1 MPFPLPRRQFL
12 QQSGLF
18 TGSVLSCSAVLDRKA
33 AAQPVRLDVPVVDRL
48 TIQVVLD
55 GSHDVNI
62 SDAQVPGIAIKRVG
76 SDPIR
81 RRTLQSEWGLALHLQ
96 SFKGSERRTYLLD
109 FGYTADV
116 LNNNL
121 ELLNIDVGALDG
133 LILSHG
139 HLDHYGGLS
148 GFLEKHRMA
157 MKSELCLYA
166 GGEDVFCYHP
176 IKGSDGNVRGFV
188 VLDRR
193 DLAAA
198 HVRLVLSETP
208 RIIDGHAF
216 TTGAVP
222 RNSIEKVLPNG
233 YVEFGMRDGAG
244 CSTSAYSSHH
254 FTAEELAGSPIADQH
269 WHEHATCY
277 RVGDRGLVV
286 ITSCGH
292 SGIINALRRAQE
304 ITGVGKI
311 YALVGG
317 FHLAP
322 ASDPYLAQVMAELKT
337 FDIDHVI
344 PMHCSGSNFL
354 DLAKRET
361 PEKLVLCTTGS
372 QFTFSA

>member
-1 MPFPLPRRQFL
+1 M
-12 QQSGLF
+12 
-18 TGSVLSCSAVLDRKA
+18 
-33 AAQPVRLDVPVVDRL
+33 DRL

-55 GSHDVNI
+55 GNHDVFI

-76 SDPIR
+76 SNAIR
-81 RRTLQSEWGLALHLQ
+81 RRTLQSEWGLSLYLQ

-121 ELLNIDVGALDG
+121 ELLNIDVAALDG

-139 HLDHYGGLS
+139 HLDHYGGLN
-148 GFLEKHRMA
+148 GFLEKYRAA
-157 MKSELCLYA
+157 MKPDLLLYT
-166 GGEDVFCYHP
+166 GGEDIFCYRP
-176 IKGSDGNVRGFV
+176 LKGSDGNFHGSV

-193 DLAAA
+193 DLGAA
-198 HVRLVLSETP
+198 HVHLVLSETP
-208 RIIDGHAF
+208 LILGGHAF

-222 RNSIEKVLPNG
+222 RNSIEKVLPNS
-233 YVEFGMRDGAG
+233 YVEFGTHDGAG
-244 CSTSAYSSHH
+244 CSTATYGSHH
-254 FTAEELAGSPIADQH
+254 FTAEELAGTPVPDQH

-292 SGIINALRRAQE
+292 CGIINTLRRAQE
-304 ITGVGKI
+304 ITGIGRI

-322 ASDPYLAQVMAELKT
+322 APDPYLAQVMAELKK
-337 FDIDHVI
+337 FNIDHVI

-354 DLAKRET
+354 DLAKREI

-372 QFTFSA
+372 EFTFSA